1 MCQQK
6 ITCKIIVCKRG
17 AGQDRGCTD
26 CEVRGKTAAVQIEV
40 RGKTAAVQIAVND
53 CPGLGNAT
61 LCMCQQKITCKI
73 IVCKRGAGQDRGCT
87 DCEVRGK
94 TAAVQIE
101 VRGKTAAVQIAVNEV
116 RGKTAAVQIAVNVA
130 RSLLRWHEKVPQAH
144 FTSDLEVP
152 TLTSYLW
159 SFSEIKALF
168 FRGTRSVLS
177 TGNNGAR
184 IRRSRRL
191 SNPSSFV
198 VQ

>member
-1 MCQQK
+1 MRGK
-6 ITCKIIVCKRG
+6 IAAVQI
-17 AGQDRGCTD
+17 
-26 CEVRGKTAAVQIEV
+26 EVRGKTAAVQIEV
-40 RGKTAAVQIAVND
+40 RGKTAAVQIEVRGKTAAV
-53 CPGLGNAT
+53 
-61 LCMCQQKITCKI
+61 QS
-73 IVCKRGAGQDRGCT
+73 
-87 DCEVRGK
+87 EVRGK

-101 VRGKTAAVQIAVNEV
+101 VRGKTAAVQIEVRGKTAAVQIEV

-191 SNPSSFV
+191 SNPLLLLYSSAIH
-198 VQ
+198 